1 MASKDFLLLLGSGIT
16 IAAVDALIEIG
27 APGIIPQTPSP
38 LPPGDDLISLG
49 ISAVPAIIGKV
60 TKKPLYSS
68 IGEGMLLYSG
78 PTALKDSI
86 VRAAMPPQLAVA
98 KLVARKSMSMVT
110 MVRPGLTTMVRYG
123 PEQSI
128 VTAPKFTPGVLTPKY
143 GLGA

>member
-1 MASKDFLLLLGSGIT
+1 MSKDFLLLLGSGIT

-27 APGIIPQTPSP
+27 APGIIPATPSP

-78 PTALKDSI
+78 PTALKDGIMRAVIPFSTIGFSAMTYCGNTTIAINIIIPNKMMPAAFDKSI
-86 VRAAMPPQLAVA
+86 A
-98 KLVARKSMSMVT
+98 K
-110 MVRPGLTTMVRYG
+110 
-123 PEQSI
+123 
-128 VTAPKFTPGVLTPKY
+128 
-143 GLGA
+143 